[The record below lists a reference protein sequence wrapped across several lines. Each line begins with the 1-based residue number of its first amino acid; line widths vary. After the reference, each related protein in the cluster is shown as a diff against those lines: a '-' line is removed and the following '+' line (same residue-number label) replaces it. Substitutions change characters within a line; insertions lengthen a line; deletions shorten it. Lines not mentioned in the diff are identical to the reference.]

1 MGSLAVWGG
10 IGGAGKGEVENV
22 EAQRKVEASQMETDR
37 AMALAKLAQSGENQ
51 RQQAGFSHEDTS
63 QAQQFGHEDVSQG
76 RALTAQKENVA
87 AEQTGSTGR
96 TKMEVDERQKAN
108 AARNSAMITVGAGH
122 DAARKDAA
130 DAAAKKKNGWST
142 KIVKQTGF
150 DPTSHLPIQ
159 NDKVAVTH
167 PAYGTFIQNGD
178 KFLPQGTE
186 PTSVKRAPVGDV
198 NDLLTNPDHADAF
211 LTAHA
216 YLPASYFKV
225 LDGKGQ
231 LNQADEPTPSQ
242 PGNPTNDPALEGLS
256 PSEIQWAQTPA
267 E

>member
-1 MGSLAVWGG
+1 
-10 IGGAGKGEVENV
+10 
-22 EAQRKVEASQMETDR
+22 MESDR
-37 AMALAKLAQSGENQ
+37 QMALAKLAQSGENQ
-51 RQQAGFSHEDTS
+51 RQQASFSHEDVS
-63 QAQQFGHEDVSQG
+63 QGQTFAHEDVSQG
-76 RALTAQKENVA
+76 RTLAAQKENVA
-87 AEQTGSTGR
+87 TEQAGSTSR

-108 AARNSAMITVGAGH
+108 AARNSAIIQVGAGH
-122 DAARKDAA
+122 DAARQGAA
-130 DAAAKKKNGWST
+130 DTAAKKKNGWST

-167 PAYGTFIQNGD
+167 PAYGTFIQSGD

-186 PTSVKRAPVGDV
+186 PAGVKRAPVGDV

-211 LTAHA
+211 LSAHQ

-231 LNQADEPTPSQ
+231 LNQAQDSPEPTQ
-242 PGNPTNDPALEGLS
+242 PGNPSNDPALEGLS
-256 PSEIQWAQTPA
+256 PAEIQWAQTPA